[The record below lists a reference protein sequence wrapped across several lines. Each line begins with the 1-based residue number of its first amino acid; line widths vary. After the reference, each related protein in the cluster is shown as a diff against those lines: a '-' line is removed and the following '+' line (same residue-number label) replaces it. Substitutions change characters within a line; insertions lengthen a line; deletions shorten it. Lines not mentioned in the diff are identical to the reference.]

1 MLYATADG
9 DVASGREPRRGGSSK
24 RADNWAAALHRYEEF
39 ARAHGHTPRENTRDR
54 ASLPGV
60 ERRLG
65 EWARYQRR
73 YADTLTGFQKIR
85 LDVSPAFDW
94 DPLDGLWEARI
105 ADCVRHV
112 QDKGRLPY
120 LNGTDRGEFAL
131 ARWLG
136 RQLRQLQMGTL
147 RTDRAVRLTELLSLV
162 VGKTPSP

>member
-9 DVASGREPRRGGSSK
+9 DLASRRGPRRGGSK
-24 RADNWAAALHRYEEF
+24 RADNWEAALHRYEEF
-39 ARAHGHTPRENTRDR
+39 ARTHGHTPRENTRDR

-73 YADTLTGFQKIR
+73 YADTLTSFQKIR
-85 LDVSPAFDW
+85 LDVSPAFNW
-94 DPLDGLWEARI
+94 DPLDSVWQARL

-112 QDKGRLPY
+112 RDTGRLPY
-120 LNGTDRGEFAL
+120 LNGADPAEFAL

-136 RQLRQLQMGTL
+136 RQLRQLQTGTL
-147 RTDRAVRLTELLSLV
+147 RTDRAVRLTELLSMV